1 MLKLIKLG
9 RLNWFLRIVGVLLFY
24 YLFLLIWNIIK
35 KFWIVRMY
43 YTNYRGGMFKTHQN
57 FFHIGYQEPGT
68 AVVKQGQDLLHRKL
82 IFKHTMNLFE
92 LLKWNCKDS
101 RLKYPWHHYLF
112 FLPPIESEWILNFCQ
127 KHHDIFGKLSIWLSC
142 SKSSIWQQVLSN
154 KINVF
159 SFQSYI
165 SYSSWKTGEKGRLWN
180 FKLSKEKECGL
191 SIESE

>member
-24 YLFLLIWNIIK
+24 YHLFLLIWNIIK

-82 IFKHTMNLFE
+82 IFKHIQWIYLSFWSEIARIVFWNIHFTIIYFFSLQ
-92 LLKWNCKDS
+92 LKVSEFWTSVKNIMTFLVNCPYDS
-101 RLKYPWHHYLF
+101 LAQNHQYD
-112 FLPPIESEWILNFCQ
+112 SMC
-127 KHHDIFGKLSIWLSC
+127 
-142 SKSSIWQQVLSN
+142 
-154 KINVF
+154 
-159 SFQSYI
+159 FQ
-165 SYSSWKTGEKGRLWN
+165 TR
-180 FKLSKEKECGL
+180 
-191 SIESE
+191 

>member
-1 MLKLIKLG
+1 MSV
-9 RLNWFLRIVGVLLFY
+9 FYLFY
-24 YLFLLIWNIIK
+24 YHLFLLIWNIIK

-43 YTNYRGGMFKTHQN
+43 YTDYRGGMFKTHQN

-68 AVVKQGQDLLHRKL
+68 AVVKQRQDLLHRKL

-101 RLKYPWHHYLF
+101 LLKYPFHHYLF

-142 SKSSIWQQVLSN
+142 SKSSIWQHVLSN

-159 SFQSYI
+159 RATYLIHHGKLEKRADCGISSFLRKKNGVYP
-165 SYSSWKTGEKGRLWN
+165 
-180 FKLSKEKECGL
+180 LSGSNVPVRK
-191 SIESE
+191 SFTDHFV